1 MENLKEKLYDYLKIV
16 NEQIA
21 EYSNAYYSESAL
33 KKIIETESQKIE
45 SFDMYLTNLDKKHGL
60 YLYASALANKYI
72 HDFADKVPYNL
83 LV

>member
-1 MENLKEKLYDYLKIV
+1 MENLKEKLHGYLKIV

-21 EYSNAYYSESAL
+21 EYSNAYYSEPAL
-33 KKIIETESQKIE
+33 NRIIEAESQKIE
-45 SFDMYLTNLDKKHGL
+45 GFDMYLKNLDKKHGL
-60 YLYASALANKYI
+60 YLYASLLANKYI